1 MKFSCTRSE
10 LQTAVSIAAK
20 AASAKSPIPALEG
33 ILIETT
39 LSGIK
44 LTGYDLKKGIYT
56 SIDAEVAEQGSV
68 VLGARI
74 FSEIVR
80 SLPEGT
86 VTVRT
91 ENNNVFITCENSDF
105 SIIGTDAADY
115 PELPAID
122 AQAGVKIPQK
132 LMGDII
138 RQTIF
143 AVSDSEA
150 RPVYT
155 GELFEIEDGLLT
167 VVAVDGYRLALRSEP
182 VEDMEEEKHSFI
194 VPGSALS
201 DLEKLCAATDDPV
214 EIHLGSKHIGF
225 TIGNTVLISRR
236 LEGDFLNYK
245 KTIPSNFRVNVK
257 TDRYFLQRTVERVSL
272 IIDDKIKNPIR
283 CIFGE
288 NEIRVVCAT
297 GLGKAEDVCIVEG
310 SGDNLEI
317 GFNNRYLLDAL
328 KAAPAE
334 EISVCLNTGAS
345 PCVITPADPDAEH
358 PFTYM
363 ILPVRLKAE

>member
-10 LQTAVSIAAK
+10 LQSAVSTAAK

-39 LSGIK
+39 LNGIK

-56 SIDAEVAEQGSV
+56 SIDAAVTEQGSIV
-68 VLGARI
+68 IGARI
-74 FSEIVR
+74 FGDIVR

-86 VTVRT
+86 VTVYT

-115 PELPAID
+115 PELPSID
-122 AQAGVKIPQK
+122 AQTGVRIPQK
-132 LMGDII
+132 LMGDMI

-155 GELFEIEDGLLT
+155 GELFEISDGFLT
-167 VVAVDGYRLALRSEP
+167 VVAVDGYRLALRKEP
-182 VEDMEEEKHSFI
+182 VEGVEGEHSFI

-201 DLEKLCAATDDPV
+201 DLEKLCGATEDPV
-214 EIHLGSKHIGF
+214 EIHLGSKHISF
-225 TIGNTVLISRR
+225 TIGETVLVSRR
-236 LEGDFLNYK
+236 LEGEFLNYK
-245 KTIPSNFRVNVK
+245 KTVPTSFRVEVR
-257 TDRYFLQRTVERVSL
+257 TDRSFLQRTVERVSL

-283 CIFGE
+283 CYFGE

-297 GLGKAEDVCIVEG
+297 GLGKAEDACIVEG
-310 SGDNLEI
+310 DGGNLEI

-345 PCVITPADPDAEH
+345 PCVITPADGEQN
-358 PFTYM
+358 FLYM
-363 ILPVRLKAE
+363 ILPVRLKAD

>member
-1 MKFSCTRSE
+1 MKFTCTRSD
-10 LQTAVSIAAK
+10 LQTAVSIAAR

-33 ILIETT
+33 ILIET
-39 LSGIK
+39 GVDVIK

-56 SIDAEVAEQGSV
+56 SIPATVIEPGSI

-74 FSEIVR
+74 FGDIVR

-86 VTVRT
+86 VTIRT
-91 ENNNVFITCENSDF
+91 DDHNVVINCENSDF
-105 SIIGTDAADY
+105 SIIGTDASDY

-122 AQAGVKIPQK
+122 AMNGVQIPQK
-132 LMGDII
+132 LLSDII
-138 RQTIF
+138 GQTIF

-155 GELFEIEDGLLT
+155 GELFEIGEGCLT
-167 VVAVDGYRLALRSEP
+167 VVAVDGYRLALRREP
-182 VEDMEEEKHSFI
+182 IEGVEGEYSFI
-194 VPGSALS
+194 VPGTALS
-201 DLEKLCAATDDPV
+201 DLQKLCGPTDESV
-214 EIHLGSKHIGF
+214 TIRLGSKHIGF
-225 TIGNTVLISRR
+225 TIGDTVLISRR
-236 LEGDFLNYK
+236 LEGEFLNYK
-245 KTIPSNFRVNVK
+245 KTVPTSFRVEVRA
-257 TDRYFLQRTVERVSL
+257 DRYFLQRTVERVSL

-297 GLGKAEDVCIVEG
+297 GLGKAEDACIVEG
-310 SGDNLEI
+310 DGGNLEI

-334 EISVCLNTGAS
+334 EICVCLNTGAS
-345 PCVITPADPDAEH
+345 PCVITPADGEQS
-358 PFTYM
+358 FLYM

>member
-10 LQTAVSIAAK
+10 LQAAVAIAAK

-56 SIDAEVAEQGSV
+56 CMDANVAEQGSI

-74 FSEIVR
+74 FGDIVR

-86 VTVRT
+86 VTVRS

-122 AQAGVKIPQK
+122 AQEGVHIPQK

-155 GELFEIEDGLLT
+155 GELFEIGEGSLT
-167 VVAVDGYRLALRSEP
+167 VVAVDGYRLALRREP
-182 VEDMEEEKHSFI
+182 VEDVDGEYSFI

-201 DLEKLCAATDDPV
+201 DLEKLCGATDDPV
-214 EIHLGSKHIGF
+214 VIHLGSKHISF
-225 TIGNTVLISRR
+225 TIGETVLISRR
-236 LEGDFLNYK
+236 LEGEFLNYR
-245 KTIPSNFRVNVK
+245 KTVPSNFRVEVR
-257 TDRYFLQRTVERVSL
+257 TERYFFQRTVERVSL

-297 GLGKAEDVCIVEG
+297 GLGKAEDACIVEG
-310 SGDNLEI
+310 DGGNLEI

-334 EISVCLNTGAS
+334 EICVCLNTGSS
-345 PCVITPADPDAEH
+345 PCVITPAEGEQN
-358 PFTYM
+358 FLYM